1 VLPAYGPTLQ
11 PVAGRLV
18 VPPTPCARPRV
29 PTAPTA
35 PTYVRSGAL
44 PHDPNP
50 DPDPE
55 PHLTQAHYHMTN
67 FREEYGD
74 GKWDV
79 GQEEAAESVFC
90 PVVPHLQDRLYYT

>member
-1 VLPAYGPTLQ
+1 MTLT
-11 PVAGRLV
+11 L
-18 VPPTPCARPRV
+18 TL
-29 PTAPTA
+29 TLTL
-35 PTYVRSGAL
+35 TFH
-44 PHDPNP
+44 PHPH
-50 DPDPE
+50 

-79 GQEEAAESVFC
+79 SREEAAESVFC